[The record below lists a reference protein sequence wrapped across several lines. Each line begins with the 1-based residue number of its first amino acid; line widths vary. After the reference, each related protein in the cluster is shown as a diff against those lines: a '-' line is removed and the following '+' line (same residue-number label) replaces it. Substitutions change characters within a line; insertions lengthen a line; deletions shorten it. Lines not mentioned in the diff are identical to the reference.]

1 MNGAQQAKR
10 EHVAETLFPGRPL
23 RFGGGMIGKGGQG
36 NELSSWRGPQRKR
49 AAHVVAMRE
58 TGQGQRQAATAAG
71 TEGMGCEA
79 EREGFKQEHPLPP
92 PANHMGDRA

>member
-1 MNGAQQAKR
+1 MGRGGREMNSAAG
-10 EHVAETLFPGRPL
+10 VGR
-23 RFGGGMIGKGGQG
+23 RGKD
-36 NELSSWRGPQRKR
+36 

-92 PANHMGDRA
+92 PANHMGDWA